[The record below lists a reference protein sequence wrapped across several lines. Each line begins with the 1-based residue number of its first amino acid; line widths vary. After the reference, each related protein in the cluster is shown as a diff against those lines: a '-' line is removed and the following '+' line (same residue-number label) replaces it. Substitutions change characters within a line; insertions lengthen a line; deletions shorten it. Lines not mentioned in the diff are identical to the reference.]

1 MQRFITPITTKINVS
16 NNTKDIAVAIL
27 SAGIGDRIKSYEP
40 RSMIKIG
47 NKTLIEH
54 QISVISSC
62 FDDPE
67 IIAVLGHSA
76 ARVIKKLQK
85 RIRVV
90 ENQLYKNTNC
100 AESIR
105 LAFHNTIKNNFLFIH
120 GDLYFNMRTLSGL
133 DYNKSFIII
142 DSNNRFHEK
151 EVGVTIN
158 KSGTAEI
165 LSYGL
170 PTKWGQIAFL
180 TGKELKILNNIFYK
194 FNTINKK
201 LLSFELLNEVI
212 MMGGTFKCYE
222 PIDMSIIEI
231 DCIKDL
237 KNENFNM
244 Q

>member
-1 MQRFITPITTKINVS
+1 MPRFTKPITTNIDVS
-16 NNTKDIAVAIL
+16 SNTRDIAIAIL

-47 NKTLIEH
+47 GKTLIEH
-54 QISVISSC
+54 QISTISSC
-62 FDDPE
+62 FESPE
-67 IIAVLGHSA
+67 IITVLGYNA
-76 ARVIKKLQK
+76 TRIIKKLQTY
-85 RIRVV
+85 IRVV
-90 ENQLYKNTNC
+90 EDQLYQETNC

-105 LAFHNTIKNNFLFIH
+105 LAFHNSTKNNFLFTH
-120 GDLYFNMRTLSGL
+120 GDLYFNMQTLSGL
-133 DYNKSFIII
+133 DYSKSFIIT

-158 KSGTAEI
+158 DAGIAEI

-170 PTKWGQIAFL
+170 PTKWGQIAFF
-180 TGKELKILNNIFYK
+180 TGKELKILKSIFYK

-222 PIDMSIIEI
+222 PNDMSILEI

-237 KNENFNM
+237 NNENFNM
-244 Q
+244 

>member
-1 MQRFITPITTKINVS
+1 M
-16 NNTKDIAVAIL
+16 
-27 SAGIGDRIKSYEP
+27 
-40 RSMIKIG
+40 
-47 NKTLIEH
+47 
-54 QISVISSC
+54 
-62 FDDPE
+62 
-67 IIAVLGHSA
+67 
-76 ARVIKKLQK
+76 
-85 RIRVV
+85 
-90 ENQLYKNTNC
+90 
-100 AESIR
+100 
-105 LAFHNTIKNNFLFIH
+105 
-120 GDLYFNMRTLSGL
+120 
-133 DYNKSFIII
+133 
-142 DSNNRFHEK
+142 
-151 EVGVTIN
+151 GVTIN

-222 PIDMSIIEI
+222 PSDMSIIEI

-244 Q
+244 

>member
-1 MQRFITPITTKINVS
+1 MARFTKSITTKINT
-16 NNTKDIAVAIL
+16 NNNIKDIAVAIL
-27 SAGIGDRIKSYEP
+27 AAGVGDRIKSYEP

-54 QISVISSC
+54 QISVINSC
-62 FDDPE
+62 CESPE
-67 IIAVLGHSA
+67 ILAVLGYNA
-76 ARVIKKLQK
+76 TRIIKKLNTQT
-85 RIRVV
+85 RVI
-90 ENQLYKNTNC
+90 ENQLYEHTNC

-120 GDLYFNMRTLSGL
+120 GDLYFNIDTLL
-133 DYNKSFIII
+133 NLKYNKSFIIV
-142 DSNNRFHEK
+142 DRENRFHEK

-158 KSGTAEI
+158 NTNTAEI

-170 PTKWGQIAFL
+170 PIKWCQIAFF
-180 TGKELKILNNIFYK
+180 TGKELRILKNIFYK

-212 MMGGTFKCYE
+212 MMGGVFKCYE
-222 PIDMSIIEI
+222 PNNMSIVEI

-237 KNENFNM
+237 DNENFNM

>member
-1 MQRFITPITTKINVS
+1 MSRFTKPITTNIDVS
-16 NNTKDIAVAIL
+16 NNTKDIAIAIL

-62 FDDPE
+62 FDNPE
-67 IIAVLGHSA
+67 ILAVLGYNA
-76 ARVIKKLQK
+76 TRIIKKLNK
-85 RIRVV
+85 HIRVV
-90 ENQLYKNTNC
+90 ENQLYKDTNC

-105 LAFHNTIKNNFLFIH
+105 LAFHNTIKNNFLFMH
-120 GDLYFNMRTLSGL
+120 GDLYFNMDTLSNL
-133 DYNKSFIII
+133 DYNKSFIVI
-142 DSNNRFHEK
+142 DSKNRFHEK
-151 EVGVTIN
+151 EVGVTMN
-158 KSGTAEI
+158 NAGNAEI

-170 PTKWGQIAFL
+170 PIKWCQVAFF
-180 TGKELKILNNIFYK
+180 TGKELKILKNIFYK

-222 PIDMSIIEI
+222 PNNMSILEI

-237 KNENFNM
+237 NNENFNM
-244 Q
+244 